1 VEKWGTLLNMN
12 KKKILVLFV
21 LLLGSCVI
29 WRSWSLYHTEKE
41 KKQASERK
49 IEAEKDSKPV
59 TSKSEK
65 EEPVKREP
73 TKEELLEQEVEA
85 KIRNM
90 SAEEKVAQL
99 FMITPEALTGVGQV
113 VAAGESTK
121 AALEA
126 CPVGGI
132 IYFAQNF
139 ESPQQ
144 VKQMTANV
152 QQYSRNRI
160 GLPLFLSVDE
170 EGGTVTRFGRNPAF
184 QFDASVNM
192 RELGRTGNTQAAYNL
207 GTKLGTF
214 LSDLGFNMDNAPVAD
229 VLSNPQ
235 NTVIGNRSFGSDCHM
250 VSDMAL
256 AELKGMKDTGVIGV
270 LKHYPGHGATTAD
283 THTGYASTDATLEE
297 MKGNELVP
305 FIEGI
310 RSGAEVIMVAHIS
323 CPGITG
329 DTVPASLSKKMI
341 TDILRTDLGYQ
352 GLVITDALNMGAIA
366 QEYTSGEAAVLAI
379 NAGADMLLM
388 PVDFH
393 EAYEAVLSAM
403 QSGEIS
409 ESRIEESLKRI
420 LSLKLCMDAG

>member
-1 VEKWGTLLNMN
+1 MEKWGTLLNMN

-170 EGGTVTRFGRNPAF
+170 EGGTVTRFGRNPA
-184 QFDASVNM
+184 SMLLSICVNW
-192 RELGRTGNTQAAYNL
+192 
-207 GTKLGTF
+207 
-214 LSDLGFNMDNAPVAD
+214 
-229 VLSNPQ
+229 
-235 NTVIGNRSFGSDCHM
+235 
-250 VSDMAL
+250 
-256 AELKGMKDTGVIGV
+256 
-270 LKHYPGHGATTAD
+270 
-283 THTGYASTDATLEE
+283 EE
-297 MKGNELVP
+297 PE
-305 FIEGI
+305 
-310 RSGAEVIMVAHIS
+310 
-323 CPGITG
+323 
-329 DTVPASLSKKMI
+329 
-341 TDILRTDLGYQ
+341 ILRQLT
-352 GLVITDALNMGAIA
+352 IW
-366 QEYTSGEAAVLAI
+366 E
-379 NAGADMLLM
+379 
-388 PVDFH
+388 
-393 EAYEAVLSAM
+393 
-403 QSGEIS
+403 QSLEHFFLI
-409 ESRIEESLKRI
+409 
-420 LSLKLCMDAG
+420 